1 MNGEISEADAKTLI
15 DEHLR
20 ERGWNLKDFSILRK
34 EYTTPYGNSTD
45 YVFLKEGVP
54 FAILEAKK
62 PGKDLYGALQ
72 QAKNYAKEFIEHNID
87 IFLIFASDGKTFLKQ
102 NLKAR
107 TLPERIEKFP
117 TPQELKEIIIPECE
131 KVRINL
137 KNMALRN
144 LRKSKG

>member
-1 MNGEISEADAKTLI
+1 MNGEISEADAKSLI

-20 ERGWNLKDFSILRK
+20 EQGWNLKDFSIIRK
-34 EYTTPYGNSTD
+34 EYTTPHGNSTD
-45 YVFLKEGVP
+45 YIFLKEGVP

-72 QAKNYAKEFIEHNID
+72 QAKDYAKKFIKRNID

-107 TLPERIEKFP
+107 TLPERIKKFP
-117 TPQELKEIIIPECE
+117 TPQELEEIITP
-131 KVRINL
+131 
-137 KNMALRN
+137 
-144 LRKSKG
+144 